1 MSGKFSKNRSGGGG
15 MKESR
20 SSGGGS
26 GRMRRTV
33 KMHYMKVAK
42 CRRKSK
48 LSGVKEEQ
56 SVAQP
61 EGAIKE
67 VSDSGYVKPET
78 PSLLFSV
85 IIGRMEKFNTC
96 EASEEEK
103 GWCEFALHSTIHCE
117 GQSGQNWG
125 GDS

>member
-1 MSGKFSKNRSGGGG
+1 